1 MVSKKKLMDQAM
13 AIIQEKG
20 QKSVELARQI
30 ILKEPIEYEPFK
42 EALSYFMKDWN
53 DILHPALVSLACEAV
68 NGNPDKTTQLGA
80 ALVLLAGGADVHD
93 DIIDQSV
100 TKSSKPTVFGK
111 FGNDIAILA
120 GDALLLKGTYL
131 LHQTIESLLKDKK
144 DVVLNT
150 VRRAFFE
157 TSSAEAKEAS
167 LRGKTDYSVQD
178 YLEIIRH
185 KTAVSE
191 ACTRIGAILGNGTA
205 EEIEILGHFGRT
217 FDILLTIRSEFI
229 DTFEKDEIRNR
240 RDRECL
246 PLPIIVAFQDH
257 SRKMEILKLLE
268 DPIDE
273 DKIEAILDLSIDFK
287 ETRKLV
293 QKMKRMIKNERIK
306 LLSIQYHRKIF
317 ELLLASTIE
326 DL

>member
-1 MVSKKKLMDQAM
+1 MVPKKKLMEQAM
-13 AIIQEKG
+13 AILQEKG
-20 QKSVELARQI
+20 QKSVELARQMV
-30 ILKEPIEYEPFK
+30 LQEPIEYKPFK
-42 EALSYFMKDWN
+42 EALNYFMKDWN

-68 NGNPDKTTQLGA
+68 DGNPDKTIQLGA

-100 TKSSKPTVFGK
+100 TKGSKPTVFGK
-111 FGNDIAILA
+111 FGNDIAILV

-131 LHQTIESLLKDKK
+131 LHQTSESLLKDKK
-144 DVVLNT
+144 DAVLKT
-150 VRRAFFE
+150 VRQAFFE
-157 TSSAEAKEAS
+157 ISSAEAKAAS
-167 LRGKTDYSVQD
+167 LRGKTDYSAQD

-191 ACTRIGAILGNGTA
+191 ACTRIGVIIGNGTA
-205 EEIEILGHFGRT
+205 EETEILGHFGRT
-217 FDILLTIRSEFI
+217 YAILSTIRDEFI
-229 DTFEKDEIRNR
+229 DTFEKDEIKNR

-268 DPIDE
+268 DPIDD
-273 DKIEAILDLSIDFK
+273 DKIEAMLDLSMDFK

-293 QKMKRMIKNERIK
+293 QKMNRMIKDGSLN
-306 LLSIQYHRKIF
+306 LLPIQHLRKTF